1 MAEEL
6 RVVGVAGGWALPVRA
21 LVRTGLRP
29 RLVLLRE
36 LVLARAAGRARV
48 AEVGGVE
55 AGLATGAA
63 DIAVLVA
70 AVVGAAAAGVT
81 ADAVGVAVAVAGLTD
96 AGAVVAA
103 AAELVGVGSVCPL
116 APAELLEG
124 VAAMREVLVR
134 RGVRLAMGEKER
146 WLGAGRAQAR
156 RSMQLASRPA
166 PRNR

>member
-6 RVVGVAGGWALPVRA
+6 RVVGVAGGWDLLVLA

-36 LVLARAAGRARV
+36 LVLARAAGRALV

-55 AGLATGAA
+55 AGLATGVAGDA
-63 DIAVLVA
+63 GLVA

-81 ADAVGVAVAVAGLTD
+81 ADAVGGAVPVAVAVAGLAD

-103 AAELVGVGSVCPL
+103 EAELVGVGSVCPL

-156 RSMQLASRPA
+156 
-166 PRNR
+166 